1 MLRNELRYCDVCDRE
16 ITKGARYVAAVI
28 ERGYIPPGANIKASG
43 LSVDGLGNVRLDIC
57 WDCRTGMSLTG
68 EEMVN

>member
-1 MLRNELRYCDVCDRE
+1 MRRNGTRYCDVCDRE
-16 ITKGARYVAAVI
+16 VAKGARYLAAVI
-28 ERGYIPPGANIKASG
+28 ERDHVPPNANIADTG
-43 LSVDGLGNVRLDIC
+43 FTVDALGNVRLDIC